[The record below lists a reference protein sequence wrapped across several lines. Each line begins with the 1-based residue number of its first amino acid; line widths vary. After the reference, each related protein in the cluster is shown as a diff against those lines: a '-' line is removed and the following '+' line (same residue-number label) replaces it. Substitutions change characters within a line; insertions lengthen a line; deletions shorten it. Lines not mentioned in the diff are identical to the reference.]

1 MTDTRYIT
9 ALRFPLACFVVLIH
23 AHNTC
28 WRNLGSHF
36 IDDLGTFLSLTLPLF
51 AVPLFFVISGYLFFF
66 STQEHGF
73 TAHTY
78 ATKMKHR
85 LRTLLVP
92 YLAWN
97 ILAVALYSAQAIATG
112 QSLQQPLSA
121 NLLWGCRTTGVGFT
135 NWLGMAVAPGTAP
148 VHEVLWFVRDLIVV
162 TLLSPLFYALLKR
175 GGAWALLALAVVY
188 YAQLWQNPL
197 GVTFN
202 AFWWFAV
209 GAFFAIRG
217 LSMSR
222 LALRVATPAAVIVIP
237 AAAAT
242 TLCSSALA
250 TAARHIYVL
259 CAIITAI
266 SIATW
271 FAKRHTASPTLAKSS
286 FFVYAAHTIF
296 LLPLTKL
303 FASLSAATHSCA
315 MEACCFITPPIL
327 AAALSVSTFYILHKF
342 IPRLS
347 SPLTAIVKN

>member
-23 AHNTC
+23 AYNSC
-28 WRNLGSHF
+28 WRDLGSDF
-36 IDDLGTFLSLTLPLF
+36 IDGLGSFLSLTLPQF

-78 ATKMKHR
+78 FTKIKHR

-97 ILAVALYSAQAIATG
+97 ILAIALYAAQAFASG

-135 NWLGMAVAPGTAP
+135 NWLGMTVAPGTAP

-162 TLLSPLFYALLKR
+162 TLLSPLFYAMLKR
-175 GGAWALLALAVVY
+175 GGLWTLLALAVVY
-188 YAQLWQNPL
+188 YAKLWPNPL
-197 GVTFN
+197 GLTFN
-202 AFWWFAV
+202 AVWWFAV

-217 LSMSR
+217 LSMPQLAMR
-222 LALRVATPAAVIVIP
+222 LATPAAIIVIP
-237 AAAAT
+237 AAATAT
-242 TLCSSALA
+242 LYPGTLA
-250 TAARHIYVL
+250 TATRHIYVL
-259 CAIITAI
+259 CAIISAI

-271 FAKRHTASPTLAKSS
+271 FAKRHSTSQILAKSS

-303 FASLSAATHSCA
+303 FASLSATTHSCA
-315 MEACCFITPPIL
+315 LEACCFITPPIL
-327 AAALSVSTFYILHKF
+327 ATIISVPMFYLLQKF
-342 IPRLS
+342 IPHLS